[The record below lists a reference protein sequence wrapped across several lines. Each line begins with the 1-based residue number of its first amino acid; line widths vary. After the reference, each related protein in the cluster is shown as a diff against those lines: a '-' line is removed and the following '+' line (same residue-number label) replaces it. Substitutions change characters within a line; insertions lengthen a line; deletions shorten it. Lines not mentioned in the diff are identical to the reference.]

1 MTPLIFQ
8 VPIQGW
14 ECPNCDTKDQFN
26 VKPGQSR
33 MHDCPGLG
41 GFMAPLVPEGTR
53 ASVTKVEREDYVGS
67 ESVTYDSDGRPI
79 MAVNVE
85 REDGSND
92 RVVFAPCVNV
102 RMEI

>member
-1 MTPLIFQ
+1 M
-8 VPIQGW
+8 
-14 ECPNCDTKDQFN
+14 
-26 VKPGQSR
+26 
-33 MHDCPGLG
+33 
-41 GFMAPLVPEGTR
+41 VPEGTR
-53 ASVTKVEREDYVGS
+53 ANVTKVEREDYVGS
-67 ESVTYDSDGRPI
+67 ETVTYDSDGRPI

>member
-1 MTPLIFQ
+1 MTVIL
-8 VPIQGW
+8 GMTRW
-14 ECPNCDTKDQFN
+14 ECPNCDTKDRFN

-33 MHDCPGLG
+33 MHNCPGLG
-41 GFMAPLVPEGTR
+41 GFTAPLVPEGIS
-53 ASVTKVEREDYVGS
+53 AKVTKVEREDYIGR
-67 ESVTYDSDGRPI
+67 EEVTYDSDRRPI

-102 RMEI
+102 RMEM